1 MARPK
6 RKPQGPKSPHIDQ
19 KWVWKSQNQKHKD
32 DHLHLGLGV
41 IQSLIKKKR
50 PLPPTNLKGI

>member
-1 MARPK
+1 MSLKKPK
-6 RKPQGPKSPHIDQ
+6 P
-19 KWVWKSQNQKHKD
+19 KHKD
-32 DHLHLGLGV
+32 DHLHLGLRV